1 MLFCRN
7 ISYPYGD
14 SNRIVGG
21 RGASDGKHFIPL
33 RGQQRQLVTTKNT
46 VDQKHF
52 IPIWG
57 QQHLAQDLPIQLRTK
72 HFLPLWGQQR
82 DGEKDTGI
90 NRGKHFFPLWG
101 QQLGAQAVR
110 LFLMETFHTPMGTAT
125 IEHFV
130 IKICGCAKHFIP
142 LWGQQQSSDSSRPP
156 QSGNI
161 SYPYG
166 DSNVE
171 DAATAVIAVE
181 TFHTPSGTKRKPICP
196 IGHIGFYFIRSCYSH
211 VTPPIPSAVLMPT
224 PAYGAKCSSRFAIV
238 R

>member
-1 MLFCRN
+1 MRN

-14 SNRIVGG
+14 SNVFLVLAALLHVRGNISYPYGDSNHRNAG
-21 RGASDGKHFIPL
+21 RVCKLLRNISYPYGDSNL
-33 RGQQRQLVTTKNT
+33 RGHTSAHSPP
-46 VDQKHF
+46 KHL
-52 IPIWG
+52 I
-57 QQHLAQDLPIQLRTK
+57 
-72 HFLPLWGQQR
+72 
-82 DGEKDTGI
+82 
-90 NRGKHFFPLWG
+90 PLWG
-101 QQLGAQAVR
+101 QQLEKLRQRRVAVS
-110 LFLMETFHTPMGTAT
+110 
-125 IEHFV
+125 
-130 IKICGCAKHFIP
+130 AKHFIP

-196 IGHIGFYFIRSCYSH
+196 IGHIGFYFIRYCYSH

>member
-1 MLFCRN
+1 MGTATLGSRSTYTTAYETFLTPMGTATGWRKRYRNQSRETFLPPMGTATRCSGGTPVPCGN

-14 SNRIVGG
+14 SNAANSAAWVG
-21 RGASDGKHFIPL
+21 L
-33 RGQQRQLVTTKNT
+33 
-46 VDQKHF
+46 
-52 IPIWG
+52 
-57 QQHLAQDLPIQLRTK
+57 
-72 HFLPLWGQQR
+72 
-82 DGEKDTGI
+82 E
-90 NRGKHFFPLWG
+90 
-101 QQLGAQAVR
+101 
-110 LFLMETFHTPMGTAT
+110 ETFHTPMGTAT